1 MKILVTGSEGFIG
14 SHLVERLIKLN
25 HNVRAFVLY
34 NSFNSWGWLESTNIN
49 KSKNLEIFL
58 GDIRDPVRV
67 EKSLEGIDIV
77 INLAALIGVP
87 YSYYAASSYID
98 TNVKGI
104 LNILNVSKRKKIK
117 QIIQISTSEVYGS
130 PKKTPINENFAL
142 NAQSPYAASK
152 IASDHLSLSF
162 YRSFNTPVSIIR
174 PFNTFGPRQSERA
187 IIPTIITQ
195 ALKGNSVELGSIF
208 PRRDFLF
215 VEDNVRGIIAAIG
228 KKRSYGEVIN
238 LGTGFDIKMSELV
251 KLISK
256 IMGIKI
262 KIRLNNKRV
271 RPKKSEVDRLLAST
285 IKAKKILNWEPNL
298 KGKKGLEKG
307 LIKTI
312 NWFKDEKNLQLYKSN
327 KYII

>member
-34 NSFNSWGWLESTNIN
+34 NSFNSWGWLESTNIK

-58 GDIRDPVRV
+58 GDIRDPVSV

-208 PRRDFLF
+208 PKRDFLF

-285 IKAKKILNWEPNL
+285 IKQKKYLIGSLNL
-298 KGKKGLEKG
+298 KGKKV
-307 LIKTI
+307 
-312 NWFKDEKNLQLYKSN
+312 
-327 KYII
+327 

>member
-34 NSFNSWGWLESTNIN
+34 NSFNSWGWLESTNIK

-58 GDIRDPVRV
+58 GDIRDPVSV

-208 PRRDFLF
+208 PKRDFLF

-285 IKAKKILNWEPNL
+285 IKAKKILNWEPKL